1 MILDQIMITWKNV
14 MYDQINNHLS
24 NHFQLRDYLFIEHV
38 DTALRLI
45 GCACDK
51 NGDGALRWWEI
62 KKPICRWVQKTI
74 SGGKVICWKT
84 FKAMDSNGD
93 KKIDE
98 AEGLAALEAF
108 LEEHEG

>member
-1 MILDQIMITWKNV
+1 MPIIFNSETI
-14 MYDQINNHLS
+14 INYSINYS
-24 NHFQLRDYLFIEHV
+24 FIEHA
-38 DTALRLI
+38 DTALRLV

-62 KKPICRWVQKTI
+62 KKPICRWVQKTV
-74 SGGKVICWKT
+74 SGGKVISSKT
-84 FKAMDSNGD
+84 FKAMDANGD

-108 LEEHEG
+108 LEG